1 MKLPSRPEFR
11 AILLRLVREER
22 QFEQLYRCPAEAGLR
37 RKARSEWKIAYQT
50 IRRDFM
56 SLESTVQTMPETDD
70 DRAAVIIKIIRPA
83 VERALWPLHRAQLR
97 SVAGDT
103 SS

>member
-1 MKLPSRPEFR
+1 
-11 AILLRLVREER
+11 
-22 QFEQLYRCPAEAGLR
+22 
-37 RKARSEWKIAYQT
+37 
-50 IRRDFM
+50 M

-83 VERALWPLHRAQLR
+83 VERALWPLHRTQLR